1 MRVEKKKSL
10 DVNHKEVALTLE
22 DARNL
27 RNGTY
32 HED

>member
-10 DVNHKEVALTLE
+10 DHTNKEVVLTLE
-22 DARNL
+22 DAKAL